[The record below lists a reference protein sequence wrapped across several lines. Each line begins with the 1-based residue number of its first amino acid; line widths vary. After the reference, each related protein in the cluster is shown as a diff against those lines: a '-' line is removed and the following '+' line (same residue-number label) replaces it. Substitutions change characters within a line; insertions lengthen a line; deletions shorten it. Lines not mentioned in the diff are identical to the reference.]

1 MGKSLTKKN
10 TVGLKE
16 LRENM
21 ERYITRVDRGESFTV
36 IRRSEPVFRLT
47 PVDDEDG
54 WEPVIDFT
62 KVNKKGVSASKVL
75 SALKELHGEN

>member
-1 MGKSLTKKN
+1 MSKQLTKNN

-21 ERYITRVDRGESFTV
+21 EQYISRVDKGESFTV

-47 PVDDEDG
+47 PVDNEDG
-54 WEPVIDFT
+54 WESAIDFT
-62 KVNKKGVSASKVL
+62 EINKKGVPASKVL
-75 SALKELHGEN
+75 SALKQLHGEN